1 MNHRRLARVFAF
13 ETIYA
18 DTFLGETAEN
28 AVLDTTKLKG
38 KANCFAEQ
46 LIAGVRSE
54 KEQLDAA
61 LQEFS
66 PKRKMERFPKVELT
80 ILRMAAWE
88 LLHPQEDTPAKIVI
102 NEAVLLAKEFGG
114 ENSYK
119 YINAILHNFATSRQ

>member
-1 MNHRRLARVFAF
+1 MNHRRLARVFAS

-18 DTFLGETAEN
+18 DTFSEEMVDY
-28 AVLDTTKLKG
+28 AVLDTTKMQG
-38 KANCFAEQ
+38 KSNQFAEH
-46 LIAGVRSE
+46 LIVGVRSE
-54 KEQLDAA
+54 IEQLDAA

-66 PKRKMERFPKVELT
+66 PKRKMQRFPKVELT

-114 ENSYK
+114 ETSYK
-119 YINAILHNFATSRQ
+119 YINAILHNLAKSRQ

>member
-18 DTFLGETAEN
+18 DTFSGDVIEE
-28 AVLDTTKLKG
+28 AVLDTTNMQG
-38 KANCFAEQ
+38 KANQFAEQ
-46 LIAGVRSE
+46 LIAGVRNE
-54 KEQLDAA
+54 KEQLAVYDKHHK
-61 LQEFS
+61 L
-66 PKRKMERFPKVELT
+66 KRKMERFPKVELT

-114 ENSYK
+114 ETSYK
-119 YINAILHNFATSRQ
+119 YINAILHNLAKSRQ

>member
-13 ETIYA
+13 ETLYA
-18 DTFLGETAEN
+18 DTFSGETDDN
-28 AVLDTTKLKG
+28 TVLDATNLQG
-38 KANCFAEQ
+38 KANQFAEQ
-46 LIAGVRSE
+46 LITGVRSE

-88 LLHPQEDTPAKIVI
+88 LLHPQADTPAKIVI

-114 ENSYK
+114 STSYK
-119 YINAILHNFATSRQ
+119 YINAILHNLATSRQ

>member
-18 DTFLGETAEN
+18 DTFSEETVDN
-28 AVLDTTKLKG
+28 TVLDTINMQG
-38 KANCFAEQ
+38 KANQFAVQ
-46 LIAGVRSE
+46 LIEGVRSE

-102 NEAVLLAKEFGG
+102 NEAIILAKEFGG
-114 ENSYK
+114 ATSYK
-119 YINAILHNFATSRQ
+119 YINAILHNLAISRQ

>member
-1 MNHRRLARVFAF
+1 MNHRRLTRVFAF

-18 DTFLGETAEN
+18 DTFSEEIVEE
-28 AVLDTTKLKG
+28 AVLDTTKMQG
-38 KANCFAEQ
+38 KANQFAKQ

-114 ENSYK
+114 ETSYK
-119 YINAILHNFATSRQ
+119 YINAILHNLAKSRQ

>member
-18 DTFLGETAEN
+18 DTFLGETVEN

-46 LIAGVRSE
+46 LISGVRSE

>member
-1 MNHRRLARVFAF
+1 MNHRRLARVYAF
-13 ETIYA
+13 ETLYA
-18 DTFLGETAEN
+18 DTFSGETADN
-28 AVLDTTKLKG
+28 TVLDTTHLQG
-38 KANCFAEQ
+38 KANQFAEQ
-46 LIAGVRSE
+46 LITGVRSE

-88 LLHPQEDTPAKIVI
+88 LLHPQADTPAKIVI

-114 ENSYK
+114 STSYK
-119 YINAILHNFATSRQ
+119 YINAILHNLATSRQ

>member
-18 DTFLGETAEN
+18 DTFSEETVDN
-28 AVLDTTKLKG
+28 SVLDTTNMQG
-38 KANCFAEQ
+38 KANQFALQ
-46 LIAGVRSE
+46 LIEGVRSE
-54 KEQLDAA
+54 KEQLDTA

-102 NEAVLLAKEFGG
+102 NEAILLAKEFGG
-114 ENSYK
+114 ATSYK
-119 YINAILHNFATSRQ
+119 YINAILHNLATSRQ

>member
-18 DTFLGETAEN
+18 DTFSEEMVDY
-28 AVLDTTKLKG
+28 AVLDTTKMQG
-38 KANCFAEQ
+38 KSNQFAEH
-46 LIAGVRSE
+46 LIVGVRSE
-54 KEQLDAA
+54 IEQLDAA

-66 PKRKMERFPKVELT
+66 PKRKRERFPKVELT

-114 ENSYK
+114 ETSYK
-119 YINAILHNFATSRQ
+119 YINAILHNLAKSRQ

>member
-13 ETIYA
+13 ETIYT
-18 DTFLGETAEN
+18 DTFSGDVIEE
-28 AVLDTTKLKG
+28 AVLDTTNMQG
-38 KANCFAEQ
+38 KANQFAEQ
-46 LIAGVRSE
+46 LIAGVRNE

-88 LLHPQEDTPAKIVI
+88 LLHPQEDTPAKVVI

-114 ENSYK
+114 ETSYK
-119 YINAILHNFATSRQ
+119 YINAILHNLAASRQ

>member
-1 MNHRRLARVFAF
+1 MNHRRLARVYAF
-13 ETIYA
+13 ETLYA
-18 DTFLGETAEN
+18 DTFSRETADN
-28 AVLDTTKLKG
+28 TVLNTTHLQG
-38 KANCFAEQ
+38 KANQFAEQ
-46 LIAGVRSE
+46 LITGVRSE

-88 LLHPQEDTPAKIVI
+88 LLHPQADTPAKIVI

-114 ENSYK
+114 STSYK
-119 YINAILHNFATSRQ
+119 YINAILHNLATSRQ

>member
-1 MNHRRLARVFAF
+1 M
-13 ETIYA
+13 
-18 DTFLGETAEN
+18 
-28 AVLDTTKLKG
+28 LDTTNMQG
-38 KANCFAEQ
+38 KANQFAEQ

-54 KEQLDAA
+54 KEQLDVA

-102 NEAVLLAKEFGG
+102 NEAIILAKEFGG
-114 ENSYK
+114 ATSYK
-119 YINAILHNFATSRQ
+119 YINAILHNLATSRQ

>member
-18 DTFLGETAEN
+18 DIFSEETVDN
-28 AVLDTTKLKG
+28 TVLDTTNMQG
-38 KANCFAEQ
+38 KANQFAVQ
-46 LIAGVRSE
+46 LIEGVRSE

-102 NEAVLLAKEFGG
+102 NEAIILAKEFGG
-114 ENSYK
+114 ATSYK
-119 YINAILHNFATSRQ
+119 YINAILHNLAISRQ

>member
-18 DTFLGETAEN
+18 DTFSEEIVKET
-28 AVLDTTKLKG
+28 VLDTTNMQG
-38 KANCFAEQ
+38 KANQFAEQ
-46 LIAGVRSE
+46 LIAGVRNE

-114 ENSYK
+114 ETSYK
-119 YINAILHNFATSRQ
+119 YINAILHNLAKSRQ

>member
-18 DTFLGETAEN
+18 DTFSEEIVEE
-28 AVLDTTKLKG
+28 AVLDTTKMQG
-38 KANCFAEQ
+38 KANQFAKQ

-66 PKRKMERFPKVELT
+66 PKRK

-114 ENSYK
+114 ETSYK
-119 YINAILHNFATSRQ
+119 YINAILHNLAKSRQ

>member
-1 MNHRRLARVFAF
+1 MNYRRLARVFAF

-18 DTFLGETAEN
+18 DTFSEETVDN
-28 AVLDTTKLKG
+28 AMLDTTKVQG
-38 KANCFAEQ
+38 KANQFAEH

-119 YINAILHNFATSRQ
+119 YINAILHNLAKSRQ

>member
-1 MNHRRLARVFAF
+1 MNNRRLARVFAF

-18 DTFLGETAEN
+18 DTFSGDVAEETI
-28 AVLDTTKLKG
+28 LDTPKLQG
-38 KANCFAEQ
+38 KANRFAEQ

-61 LQEFS
+61 LQTFS

-114 ENSYK
+114 ETSYK
-119 YINAILHNFATSRQ
+119 YINAILHNLATSRQ

>member
-18 DTFLGETAEN
+18 DTFSEETVDN
-28 AVLDTTKLKG
+28 TVLDTINMQG
-38 KANCFAEQ
+38 KANQFAVQ
-46 LIAGVRSE
+46 LIEGVRSE

-80 ILRMAAWE
+80 ILRMAAWD

-102 NEAVLLAKEFGG
+102 NEAIILAKEFGG
-114 ENSYK
+114 ATSYK
-119 YINAILHNFATSRQ
+119 YINAILHNLAKSRQ

>member
-18 DTFLGETAEN
+18 DTFSEETVDN
-28 AVLDTTKLKG
+28 TVLDTINMQG
-38 KANCFAEQ
+38 KANQFAVQ
-46 LIAGVRSE
+46 LIEGVRSE

-102 NEAVLLAKEFGG
+102 NEAIILAKEFGG
-114 ENSYK
+114 ATSYK
-119 YINAILHNFATSRQ
+119 YINAILHNLATSRQ

>member
-1 MNHRRLARVFAF
+1 MNHRRLARVYAF
-13 ETIYA
+13 ETLYA
-18 DTFLGETAEN
+18 DTFSGETADN
-28 AVLDTTKLKG
+28 TVLDTPHLQG
-38 KANCFAEQ
+38 KANQFAEQ
-46 LIAGVRSE
+46 LITGVRSE

-88 LLHPQEDTPAKIVI
+88 LLHPQADTPAKIVI

-114 ENSYK
+114 STSYK
-119 YINAILHNFATSRQ
+119 YINAILHNLATSRQ

>member
-13 ETIYA
+13 EALYA
-18 DTFLGETAEN
+18 DTFLGETVGN
-28 AVLDTTKLKG
+28 TVLDTTNLQG
-38 KANCFAEQ
+38 KANQFAEQ
-46 LIAGVRSE
+46 LIVGVRSE
-54 KEQLDAA
+54 IEQLDAA

-88 LLHPQEDTPAKIVI
+88 LLHPQADTPAKIVI

-114 ENSYK
+114 ETSYK
-119 YINAILHNFATSRQ
+119 YINAILHNLAKSRQ

>member
-18 DTFLGETAEN
+18 DTFSEETVDN
-28 AVLDTTKLKG
+28 AMLDTTKVQG
-38 KANCFAEQ
+38 KANQFAEH
-46 LIAGVRSE
+46 LIVGVRSE

-119 YINAILHNFATSRQ
+119 YINAILHNLAKSRQ

>member
-18 DTFLGETAEN
+18 DTFSEETVDN
-28 AVLDTTKLKG
+28 TVIDTTNMQG
-38 KANCFAEQ
+38 KANQFAVQ
-46 LIAGVRSE
+46 LIEGVRSE

-102 NEAVLLAKEFGG
+102 NEAIILSKEFGG
-114 ENSYK
+114 ATSYK
-119 YINAILHNFATSRQ
+119 YINAILHNLATSRQ

>member
-13 ETIYA
+13 ETICA
-18 DTFLGETAEN
+18 DTFSEEIVED
-28 AVLDTTKLKG
+28 AVLDTTKMQG
-38 KANCFAEQ
+38 KANQFAKQ

-114 ENSYK
+114 ETSYK
-119 YINAILHNFATSRQ
+119 YINAILHNLAKSRQ

>member
-1 MNHRRLARVFAF
+1 MNHRSLARVFAF

-18 DTFLGETAEN
+18 DTFSEEIVEE
-28 AVLDTTKLKG
+28 AVLDTTKMQG
-38 KANCFAEQ
+38 KANQFAKQ

-80 ILRMAAWE
+80 ILRMA
-88 LLHPQEDTPAKIVI
+88 IVI

-114 ENSYK
+114 ETSYK
-119 YINAILHNFATSRQ
+119 YINAILHNLAKSRQ

>member
-18 DTFLGETAEN
+18 DTFSEETVDN
-28 AVLDTTKLKG
+28 AMLDTTKVQG
-38 KANCFAEQ
+38 KANQFAEH

-80 ILRMAAWE
+80 ILRMATWE

-114 ENSYK
+114 DTSYK
-119 YINAILHNFATSRQ
+119 YINAILHNLAKSRQ